1 MTYLTSRHLASKR
14 LLLACAALLV
24 LLLSGCGRSATR
36 RTLLH
41 AEAIMEEHPD
51 SAYALLSALRVDSAA
66 PEEDRALFA
75 LLMTQAMDKTGRM
88 TRDSLSR
95 PYSMITFAERY
106 FSNHFDKERLMKSL
120 FYKGVNI
127 SMRQERFTES
137 LLPLYESLE
146 YANEMDDPFWL
157 GKIYQAMGDVFG
169 TAKAYR
175 DQCEMYRKSLQ
186 YFRQSKREEFIKY
199 SEYELS
205 NAYFNSENY
214 KSAIELAQ
222 NLKKSMREDKDSIL
236 RAACGIVLAK
246 SYMQLGKPDL
256 SVQEIKELDTL
267 GYHQADMD
275 VFHIVSLVNLGENLK
290 ARELYDRCLPEM
302 DDDDRMIAQFALS
315 ENDIAA
321 RMSILMDLYK
331 SEVAEKESIT
341 TLDLNSVQAEAMRVS
356 ADKHNLHRNKIIH
369 TSLFIIIVLA
379 LIISIISF
387 YYHKRGKKLRAKKRE
402 IENLSHQYTEARRDY
417 EEVQKSYDVIK
428 KDYEETR
435 KNYDVIQ
442 KDFEETWKNYS
453 EIQKDY
459 EEVQKS
465 YNGVRKDYE
474 EIQKSYDGVL
484 KDYEEVQK
492 SYDEIQKEY
501 DKILKDKEQGDNL
514 IRTLRV
520 KMKEIE
526 DLNVKNLNENV
537 DFLDKVIYLEIIN
550 NVNKD
555 KKEDNK
561 TLKKIRE
568 EIDRYKIGSKELK
581 KLERAIN
588 RKANDIM
595 ANLRADLPDL
605 KEEEYNLALYMLIG
619 LNNRSIGYLCG
630 GKEAGSVANDILR
643 LRKKIR
649 ECMKDK
655 KIQYALLLTSK
666 DLSDLPE

>member
-14 LLLACAALLV
+14 LLRLLLACAALLI

-41 AEAIMEEHPD
+41 AESIMEEHPD
-51 SAYALLSALRVDSAA
+51 SAYALLSALSVDSAA

-302 DDDDRMIAQFALS
+302 DEDDRMIAQFALS

-341 TLDLNSVQAEAMRVS
+341 SLDLNSVQAEAMRVS
-356 ADKHNLHRNKIIH
+356 ADKHNHHRNKIIH

-417 EEVQKSYDVIK
+417 EEVQKSYDGV
-428 KDYEETR
+428 R
-435 KNYDVIQ
+435 
-442 KDFEETWKNYS
+442 
-453 EIQKDY
+453 KDY

-465 YNGVRKDYE
+465 YDGIRKDYEEVQKSYDGVRKDYE

-501 DKILKDKEQGDNL
+501 DKILKDKEQGYNL

-605 KEEEYNLALYMLIG
+605 KEEEYTLALYMLIG

>member
-14 LLLACAALLV
+14 LLRLLLACAALLI

-41 AEAIMEEHPD
+41 AESIMEEHPD
-51 SAYALLSALRVDSAA
+51 SAYALLSALSVDSAA
-66 PEEDRALFA
+66 PEEDRALHA

-236 RAACGIVLAK
+236 RTACGIVLAK

-341 TLDLNSVQAEAMRVS
+341 TLNLNSVQAEAMRVS
-356 ADKHNLHRNKIIH
+356 ADKHNHHRNKIIH

-402 IENLSHQYTEARRDY
+402 IENLSHQYTEARKDY
-417 EEVQKSYDVIK
+417 EEVQKNYDVIR

-435 KNYDVIQ
+435 
-442 KDFEETWKNYS
+442 KNYS

-459 EEVQKS
+459 EEVQKN
-465 YNGVRKDYE
+465 YDVIKKDYE
-474 EIQKSYDGVL
+474 EAQKN
-484 KDYEEVQK
+484 
-492 SYDEIQKEY
+492 YDEIQKEY
-501 DKILKDKEQGDNL
+501 EKILKDKKQGDAL
-514 IRTLRV
+514 IRMLRE

-526 DLNVKNLNENV
+526 TLNGKNLNENV
-537 DFLDKVIYLEIIN
+537 DFLDKVILYEITYGD
-550 NVNKD
+550 KD

-561 TLKKIRE
+561 TLRKIRE
-568 EIDRYKIGSKELK
+568 EINRYRIGSKDLK
-581 KLERAIN
+581 KLERTIN
-588 RKANDIM
+588 RKANNIM
-595 ANLRADLPDL
+595 ANLRRDMPEL
-605 KEEEYNLALYMLIG
+605 KEEEYALALYMLIG
-619 LNNRSIGYLCG
+619 LNTISIGYLCG
-630 GKEAGSVANDILR
+630 GKEAGSVSNDISR
-643 LRKKIR
+643 LRNKIR
-649 ECMKDK
+649 NRFKDN
-655 KIQYALLLTSK
+655 IDCYALFLTKK
-666 DLSDLPE
+666 DRSDILGSFPAQERD

>member
-14 LLLACAALLV
+14 LLRLLLACAALLI

-41 AEAIMEEHPD
+41 AESIMEEHPD
-51 SAYALLSALRVDSAA
+51 SAYALLSALSVDSAA
-66 PEEDRALFA
+66 PEEDRALHA

-341 TLDLNSVQAEAMRVS
+341 TLNLNSVQAEAMRVS
-356 ADKHNLHRNKIIH
+356 ADKHNHHRNKIIH

-417 EEVQKSYDVIK
+417 EEVQKSYDGVR

-442 KDFEETWKNYS
+442 KDFEETRKNYS

-459 EEVQKS
+459 EEVQKN
-465 YNGVRKDYE
+465 YDVIKKDYE
-474 EIQKSYDGVL
+474 EAQKN
-484 KDYEEVQK
+484 
-492 SYDEIQKEY
+492 YDEIQKEY
-501 DKILKDKEQGDNL
+501 EKILKDKKQGDAL
-514 IRTLRV
+514 IRMLRE

-526 DLNVKNLNENV
+526 TLNGKNLNENV
-537 DFLDKVIYLEIIN
+537 DFLDKVILYEITYGD
-550 NVNKD
+550 KD

-561 TLKKIRE
+561 TLRKIRE
-568 EIDRYKIGSKELK
+568 EINRYRIGSKDLK

-588 RKANDIM
+588 RKANNIM
-595 ANLRADLPDL
+595 ANLRRDMPEL
-605 KEEEYNLALYMLIG
+605 KEEEYALALYMLIG
-619 LNNRSIGYLCG
+619 LNTVSIGYLCG
-630 GKEAGSVANDILR
+630 GKEAGSVSNDISR
-643 LRKKIR
+643 LRNKIR
-649 ECMKDK
+649 NRFKDN
-655 KIQYALLLTSK
+655 IDCYALFLTKK
-666 DLSDLPE
+666 DRSDILGSFPAQERD

>member
-14 LLLACAALLV
+14 LLRLLLACAALLI

-41 AEAIMEEHPD
+41 AESIMEEHPD
-51 SAYALLSALRVDSAA
+51 SAYALLSALSVDSAA

-302 DDDDRMIAQFALS
+302 DNDDRMIAQFALS

-341 TLDLNSVQAEAMRVS
+341 SLDLNSVQAEAMRVS
-356 ADKHNLHRNKIIH
+356 ADKHNLNRNKIIH

-417 EEVQKSYDVIK
+417 EEVQKSYDGVR

-442 KDFEETWKNYS
+442 KDFEETRKNYS

-459 EEVQKS
+459 EEVQKN
-465 YNGVRKDYE
+465 YDVIKKDYE
-474 EIQKSYDGVL
+474 EAQKN
-484 KDYEEVQK
+484 
-492 SYDEIQKEY
+492 YDEIQKEY
-501 DKILKDKEQGDNL
+501 EKILKDKKQGDAL
-514 IRTLRV
+514 IRTLRE

-526 DLNVKNLNENV
+526 TLNVKNLNENV
-537 DFLDKVIYLEIIN
+537 DFLDKVILYEITYGD
-550 NVNKD
+550 KD

-561 TLKKIRE
+561 TLRKIRE
-568 EIDRYKIGSKELK
+568 EINRYRIGSKDLK

-588 RKANDIM
+588 RKANNIM
-595 ANLRADLPDL
+595 ANLRRDMPEL
-605 KEEEYNLALYMLIG
+605 KEEEYALALYMLIG
-619 LNNRSIGYLCG
+619 LNTVSIGYLCG
-630 GKEAGSVANDILR
+630 GKEAGSVSNDISR
-643 LRKKIR
+643 LRNKIR
-649 ECMKDK
+649 NRFKDN
-655 KIQYALLLTSK
+655 IDCYALFLTKK
-666 DLSDLPE
+666 DRSDILGSFPAQERD

>member
-14 LLLACAALLV
+14 LLRLLLACAALLI

-41 AEAIMEEHPD
+41 AESIMEEHPD
-51 SAYALLSALRVDSAA
+51 SAYALLSALSVDSAA

-302 DDDDRMIAQFALS
+302 DEDDRMIAQFALS

-341 TLDLNSVQAEAMRVS
+341 SLDLNSVQAEAMRVS
-356 ADKHNLHRNKIIH
+356 ADKHNLNRNKIIH

-417 EEVQKSYDVIK
+417 EEVQKSYDGVR

-442 KDFEETWKNYS
+442 KDFEETRKNYS

-459 EEVQKS
+459 EEVQKN
-465 YNGVRKDYE
+465 YDVIKKDYE
-474 EIQKSYDGVL
+474 EAQKN
-484 KDYEEVQK
+484 
-492 SYDEIQKEY
+492 YDEIQKEY
-501 DKILKDKEQGDNL
+501 EKILKDKKQGDAL
-514 IRTLRV
+514 IRTLRE

-526 DLNVKNLNENV
+526 TLNVKNLNENV
-537 DFLDKVIYLEIIN
+537 DFLDKVILYEITYGD
-550 NVNKD
+550 KD

-561 TLKKIRE
+561 TLRKIRE
-568 EIDRYKIGSKELK
+568 EINRYRIGSKDLK

-588 RKANDIM
+588 RKANNIM
-595 ANLRADLPDL
+595 ANLRRDMPEL
-605 KEEEYNLALYMLIG
+605 KEEEYALALYMLIG
-619 LNNRSIGYLCG
+619 LNTVSIGYLCG
-630 GKEAGSVANDILR
+630 GKEAGSVSNDISR
-643 LRKKIR
+643 LRNKIR
-649 ECMKDK
+649 NRFKDN
-655 KIQYALLLTSK
+655 IDCYALFLTKK
-666 DLSDLPE
+666 DRSDILGSFPAQERD

>member
-1 MTYLTSRHLASKR
+1 
-14 LLLACAALLV
+14 
-24 LLLSGCGRSATR
+24 
-36 RTLLH
+36 
-41 AEAIMEEHPD
+41 
-51 SAYALLSALRVDSAA
+51 
-66 PEEDRALFA
+66 
-75 LLMTQAMDKTGRM
+75 
-88 TRDSLSR
+88 
-95 PYSMITFAERY
+95 
-106 FSNHFDKERLMKSL
+106 MKSL

-236 RAACGIVLAK
+236 RAACGLVLAK

-302 DDDDRMIAQFALS
+302 DEDDRMIAQFALS

-341 TLDLNSVQAEAMRVS
+341 SLDLNSVQAEAMRVS
-356 ADKHNLHRNKIIH
+356 ADKHNHHRNKIIH

-402 IENLSHQYTEARRDY
+402 IENLSHQYTESRRDY
-417 EEVQKSYDVIK
+417 EEVQKSYDGV
-428 KDYEETR
+428 R
-435 KNYDVIQ
+435 
-442 KDFEETWKNYS
+442 
-453 EIQKDY
+453 KDY

-465 YNGVRKDYE
+465 YDGIRKDYEEVQKSYDGVRKDYE

-501 DKILKDKEQGDNL
+501 DKILKDKEQGYNL

-520 KMKEIE
+520 KM
-526 DLNVKNLNENV
+526 KNLNENV

-605 KEEEYNLALYMLIG
+605 KEEEYTLALYMLIG

>member
-14 LLLACAALLV
+14 LLRLLLACAALLI

-41 AEAIMEEHPD
+41 AESIMEEHPD
-51 SAYALLSALRVDSAA
+51 SAYALLSALSVDSAA
-66 PEEDRALFA
+66 PEEDRALHA

-236 RAACGIVLAK
+236 RTACGIVLAK

-341 TLDLNSVQAEAMRVS
+341 SLDLNSVQAEAMRVS
-356 ADKHNLHRNKIIH
+356 ADKHNHHRNKIIH

-402 IENLSHQYTEARRDY
+402 IENLSHQYTEARKDY
-417 EEVQKSYDVIK
+417 EEVQKNYDVIR

-435 KNYDVIQ
+435 
-442 KDFEETWKNYS
+442 KNYS

-459 EEVQKS
+459 EEVQKN
-465 YNGVRKDYE
+465 YDVIKKDYE
-474 EIQKSYDGVL
+474 EAQKN
-484 KDYEEVQK
+484 
-492 SYDEIQKEY
+492 YDEIQKEY
-501 DKILKDKEQGDNL
+501 EKILKDKKQGDAL
-514 IRTLRV
+514 IRMLRE

-526 DLNVKNLNENV
+526 TLNGKNLNENV
-537 DFLDKVIYLEIIN
+537 DFLDKVILYEITYGD
-550 NVNKD
+550 KD

-561 TLKKIRE
+561 TLRKIRE
-568 EIDRYKIGSKELK
+568 EINRYRIGSKDLK
-581 KLERAIN
+581 KLERTIN
-588 RKANDIM
+588 RKANNIM
-595 ANLRADLPDL
+595 ANLRRDMPEL
-605 KEEEYNLALYMLIG
+605 KEEEYALALYMLIG
-619 LNNRSIGYLCG
+619 LNTISIGYLCG
-630 GKEAGSVANDILR
+630 GKEAGSVSNDISR
-643 LRKKIR
+643 LRNKIR
-649 ECMKDK
+649 NRFKDN
-655 KIQYALLLTSK
+655 IDCYALFLTKK
-666 DLSDLPE
+666 DRSDILGSFPAQERD

>member
-14 LLLACAALLV
+14 LLRLLLACAALLI

-41 AEAIMEEHPD
+41 AESIMEEHPD

-236 RAACGIVLAK
+236 RTACGIVLAK

-302 DDDDRMIAQFALS
+302 DEDDRMIAQFALS

-341 TLDLNSVQAEAMRVS
+341 SLDLNSVQAEAMRVS
-356 ADKHNLHRNKIIH
+356 ADKHNHHRNKIIH

-417 EEVQKSYDVIK
+417 EEVQKSYDGVR

-442 KDFEETWKNYS
+442 KDFEETRKNYS

-459 EEVQKS
+459 EEVQKN
-465 YNGVRKDYE
+465 YDVIKKDYE
-474 EIQKSYDGVL
+474 EAQKN
-484 KDYEEVQK
+484 
-492 SYDEIQKEY
+492 YDEIQKEY
-501 DKILKDKEQGDNL
+501 EKILKDKKQEDAL
-514 IRTLRV
+514 IRTLRE

-526 DLNVKNLNENV
+526 TLNVKNLNENV
-537 DFLDKVIYLEIIN
+537 DFLDKVILYEITYGD
-550 NVNKD
+550 KD

-561 TLKKIRE
+561 TLRKIRE
-568 EIDRYKIGSKELK
+568 EINRYRIGSKDLK

-588 RKANDIM
+588 RKANNIM
-595 ANLRADLPDL
+595 ANLRRDMPEL
-605 KEEEYNLALYMLIG
+605 KEEEYALALYMLIG
-619 LNNRSIGYLCG
+619 LNTVSIGYLCG
-630 GKEAGSVANDILR
+630 GKEAGSVSNDISR
-643 LRKKIR
+643 LRNKIR
-649 ECMKDK
+649 NRFKDN
-655 KIQYALLLTSK
+655 IDCYALFLTKK
-666 DLSDLPE
+666 DRSDILGSFPAQERD

>member
-1 MTYLTSRHLASKR
+1 MTYLTSRYLASKRLLR
-14 LLLACAALLV
+14 LLLACAALLI

-41 AEAIMEEHPD
+41 AESIMEEHPD
-51 SAYALLSALRVDSAA
+51 SAYALLSALSVDSAA
-66 PEEDRALFA
+66 PEEDRALHA

-236 RAACGIVLAK
+236 RTACGIVLAK

-302 DDDDRMIAQFALS
+302 DEDDRMIAQFALS

-341 TLDLNSVQAEAMRVS
+341 SLDLNSVQAEAMRVS
-356 ADKHNLHRNKIIH
+356 ADKHNHHRNKIIH

-402 IENLSHQYTEARRDY
+402 IENLSHQYTEARKDY
-417 EEVQKSYDVIK
+417 EEVQKNYDVIR

-435 KNYDVIQ
+435 
-442 KDFEETWKNYS
+442 KNYS

-459 EEVQKS
+459 EEVQKN
-465 YNGVRKDYE
+465 YDVIKKDYE
-474 EIQKSYDGVL
+474 EAQKN
-484 KDYEEVQK
+484 
-492 SYDEIQKEY
+492 YDEIQKEY
-501 DKILKDKEQGDNL
+501 EKILKDKKQGDAL
-514 IRTLRV
+514 IRMLRE

-526 DLNVKNLNENV
+526 TLNGKNLNENV
-537 DFLDKVIYLEIIN
+537 DFLDKVILYEITYGD
-550 NVNKD
+550 KD

-561 TLKKIRE
+561 TLRKIRE
-568 EIDRYKIGSKELK
+568 EINRYRIGSKDLK
-581 KLERAIN
+581 KLERTIN
-588 RKANDIM
+588 RKANNIM
-595 ANLRADLPDL
+595 ANLRRDMPEL
-605 KEEEYNLALYMLIG
+605 KEEEYALALYMLIG
-619 LNNRSIGYLCG
+619 LNTISIGYLCG
-630 GKEAGSVANDILR
+630 GKEAGSVSNDISR
-643 LRKKIR
+643 LRNKIR
-649 ECMKDK
+649 NRFKDN
-655 KIQYALLLTSK
+655 IDCYALFLTKK
-666 DLSDLPE
+666 DRSDILGSFPAQERD